1 MARMID
7 RNAHRFGATIS
18 MVVLLIGFAFQI
30 EEILPVMAAVLAVG
44 PLFGLRYSPLGATY
58 RLIKKTLHL
67 NIPMVP
73 EEEAP
78 PRFAQLM
85 GLIFLGAATVAWYGG
100 ESSALAWTF
109 GLIVAGLQG
118 LLGVSGV
125 CVGCE
130 VYLIGR
136 RFAARGSGA

>member
-1 MARMID
+1 
-7 RNAHRFGATIS
+7 
-18 MVVLLIGFAFQI
+18 MVVLLLGYLFKVEQ
-30 EEILPVMAAVLAVG
+30 ILPLMAAALAVG

-58 RLIKKTLHL
+58 RAAKKIFKLH
-67 NIPMVP
+67 IPVVP

-85 GLIFLGAATVAWYGG
+85 GLIFLGLATVSVYGL
-100 ESSALAWTF
+100 ESTGL

-118 LLGVSGV
+118 LLGVSGI

-130 VYLIGR
+130 VYLFGR
-136 RFAARGSGA
+136 RLAARGSTT

>member
-1 MARMID
+1 
-7 RNAHRFGATIS
+7 
-18 MVVLLIGFAFQI
+18 MVVLLLGYLFKVEQ
-30 EEILPVMAAVLAVG
+30 ILPLMAAALAVG

-58 RLIKKTLHL
+58 RAAKKIFKLH
-67 NIPMVP
+67 IPVVP

-85 GLIFLGAATVAWYGG
+85 GLIFLGLATVSVYGL
-100 ESSALAWTF
+100 ESTGLGWTF

-118 LLGVSGV
+118 LLGVSGI

-130 VYLIGR
+130 VYLFGR
-136 RFAARGSGA
+136 RLAARGSTT

>member
-18 MVVLLIGFAFQI
+18 MVVLLVAFVLDWDAT
-30 EEILPVMAAVLAVG
+30 LPVMAAALAVG
-44 PLFGLRYSPLGATY
+44 PIFGLRYSPLGATY
-58 RLIKKTLHL
+58 RLVKKTLRL
-67 NIPMVP
+67 RIAVVP

-85 GLIFLGAATVAWYGG
+85 GLIFLGLATVSLYGL
-100 ESSALAWTF
+100 ESPTLAWTF

-118 LLGVSGV
+118 LLGMSGI

-130 VYLIGR
+130 IYLYGK
-136 RFAARGSGA
+136 RFAARGSTT